1 MISLTLGSEYQYKY
15 ENDNTCIEVKTD
27 VMFTLTNGTDT
38 VKFDGTNFTVK
49 SGDCAWAN
57 ETAASLTLDTGND
70 NLLSLKFKYDAKN
83 QSTMDAMFTFNP
95 YEYFPGGSIPLTT
108 SIIDNGDLLL
118 GENKKL
124 FRCNSPQRITLTG
137 TLEKTKYTMYMDM
150 SNTQIQAFGI
160 KDGNLSTDG

>member
-1 MISLTLGSEYQYKY
+1 MCKILKHYFLLTTKLCLFL
-15 ENDNTCIEVKTD
+15 TCFFV
-27 VMFTLTNGTDT
+27 V
-38 VKFDGTNFTVK
+38 VV
-49 SGDCAWAN
+49 
-57 ETAASLTLDTGND
+57 
-70 NLLSLKFKYDAKN
+70 
-83 QSTMDAMFTFNP
+83 
-95 YEYFPGGSIPLTT
+95 TT
-108 SIIDNGDLLL
+108 SIIDNGDLVL